1 MHNAI
6 TQPAWIDLLT
16 RKPGREQPVILES
29 NPVNNPPPTPDDA
42 QLLQRIGRRD
52 RQAFSRLYDRYAGL
66 LYSTIFR
73 VLNSPDESADVLQD
87 VFLQIWDKA
96 GSYDPALGRP
106 FNWALTLARHRAIDR
121 LRSLRR
127 RYSFIEEITHEMEEP
142 NPRFAVGPDE
152 VFSQEQATRIRS
164 AVATLPLE
172 QRQAIEM
179 AFLGGL
185 THNEIASTLNQPLG
199 TIKARIRRGM
209 LKLRELLRDIP

>member
-1 MHNAI
+1 M
-6 TQPAWIDLLT
+6 
-16 RKPGREQPVILES
+16 
-29 NPVNNPPPTPDDA
+29 NNPPTTIDDA
-42 QLLQRIGRRD
+42 HLLHRIGQRD
-52 RQAFSRLYDRYAGL
+52 RQAFAQLYDRYAGV

-73 VLNSPDESADVLQD
+73 VLNNPDETADVLQE

-96 GSYDPALGRP
+96 GAYDPALGRP
-106 FNWALTLARHRAIDR
+106 FSWALTLARNKAIDR

-127 RYSFIEEITHEMEEP
+127 RYEFIEEITVETEEP
-142 NPRFAVGPDE
+142 DPRFAVGPGE
-152 VFSQEQATRIRS
+152 VFSQDQATLIRS

-185 THNEIASTLNQPLG
+185 TQLEIASTLNQPLG

-209 LKLRELLRDIP
+209 LKLRDLLRDIV